1 MDNRIKRRNFIALLA
16 VYFAAN
22 VIFIMSP
29 AMNAIATELYPDL
42 PYTSVL
48 LVSTISSLLMIPGS
62 LVAGAALGKVKF
74 KTMALISMGGIIIF
88 GMLPYFI
95 RPLTAVYV
103 FRGIVGFCIGL
114 GFPLQSTLALQLFN
128 DKERPRALGFATV
141 SLSVGSIVFMVV
153 SGMLADQNA
162 AYPYLF
168 HAILLIPLILVMTLL
183 KEPSAED
190 KVETVEAPSQVP
202 ETGKM
207 PPYAIFT
214 AFMFAVVFFAFYP
227 VLLNMSSVCANENI
241 GGATVAGILLAL
253 YTVGNCIGGFIFE
266 PLHRFAGKLVVP
278 IGLVFWI
285 LGTACF
291 AFGHN
296 VPLIIIGV
304 LLSGTAVQTVWPG
317 TVNTYS
323 EYVPKNKQSMVVAIF
338 VSGMNIGCFLTTYF
352 IGAVANITGD
362 TNPRL
367 PIFYGFFIVLIFGAV
382 WGVVEAIRKTKAAKR
397 VG

>member
-1 MDNRIKRRNFIALLA
+1 MDNSIKRRNFIALLA

-168 HAILLIPLILVMTLL
+168 HAILIIPLILVMTLL

-266 PLHRFAGKLVVP
+266 QLHRFAGKLVVP

-291 AFGHN
+291 AFGHS

-323 EYVPKNKQSMVVAIF
+323 EYVPKNKQSMAVAIF

-382 WGVVEAIRKTKAAKR
+382 WAVVEAVRKARAAKR

>member
-74 KTMALISMGGIIIF
+74 KTMALLSMGGIIIF

-291 AFGHN
+291 AFGHS

-323 EYVPKNKQSMVVAIF
+323 EYVPKNKQSMAVAIF

-362 TNPRL
+362 SNPRL

-382 WGVVEAIRKTKAAKR
+382 WGVVEAIRKARAAKR

>member
-168 HAILLIPLILVMTLL
+168 HAILIIPLILVMTLL

-190 KVETVEAPSQVP
+190 KVETVEVPSQVP

-323 EYVPKNKQSMVVAIF
+323 EYVPKNKQSMAVAIF

-382 WGVVEAIRKTKAAKR
+382 WAVVEAIRKARAAKR

>member
-323 EYVPKNKQSMVVAIF
+323 EYVPKNKQSMAVAIF

-362 TNPRL
+362 SNPRL

-382 WGVVEAIRKTKAAKR
+382 WGVVEAIRKAKAAKR

>member
-1 MDNRIKRRNFIALLA
+1 MDNRIKRHNFIALLA

-168 HAILLIPLILVMTLL
+168 HAILLIPLILVLTLL

-291 AFGHN
+291 AFGHS

-323 EYVPKNKQSMVVAIF
+323 EYVPKNKQSMAVAIF

-382 WGVVEAIRKTKAAKR
+382 WGVVEAIRKARAAKR

>member
-168 HAILLIPLILVMTLL
+168 HAILIIPLILVMTLL

-190 KVETVEAPSQVP
+190 KVEIVEAPSQVP

-323 EYVPKNKQSMVVAIF
+323 EYVPKNKQSMAVAIF

-382 WGVVEAIRKTKAAKR
+382 WAVVEAIRKARAAKR

>member
-168 HAILLIPLILVMTLL
+168 HAILLIPLILVLTLL

-291 AFGHN
+291 AFGHS

-304 LLSGTAVQTVWPG
+304 LLSGTAVPTVWPG
-317 TVNTYS
+317 TVNSYS
-323 EYVPKNKQSMVVAIF
+323 EYVPKNKQSMAVAIF

-382 WGVVEAIRKTKAAKR
+382 WGVVEAIRKARAAKR

>member
-168 HAILLIPLILVMTLL
+168 HAILLIPLILVLTLL

-291 AFGHN
+291 AFGHS

-323 EYVPKNKQSMVVAIF
+323 EYVPKNKQSMAVAIF

-382 WGVVEAIRKTKAAKR
+382 WGVVEAIRKARAAKR

>member
-168 HAILLIPLILVMTLL
+168 HAILIIPLILVMTLL

-291 AFGHN
+291 AFGHS

-323 EYVPKNKQSMVVAIF
+323 EYVPKNKQSMAVAIF

-382 WGVVEAIRKTKAAKR
+382 WGVVEAIRKARAAKR